1 MNCVVK
7 RFGELT
13 TDELYDLLQL
23 RCAVFVVEQN
33 CPYQD
38 VDGIDREST
47 HLWLEEDGRMLAY
60 LRWFRAP
67 EDPGKLHIGRVLSAE
82 RGKGWGARVLKEALQ
97 RIDSESP
104 AEIEIEAQVYARG
117 FYEREGFVACS
128 EEFDLD
134 GIPHLRMVRPRKE
147 NE

>member
-1 MNCVVK
+1 MNCIVK
-7 RFGELT
+7 RFEELT
-13 TDELYDLLQL
+13 TEELYDLLQL

-33 CPYQD
+33 CPYLD
-38 VDGIDREST
+38 IDGIDRQST

-60 LRWFRAP
+60 LRYFPDP
-67 EDPGKLHIGRVLSAE
+67 EDPQKLHIGRMLSAE
-82 RGKGWGARVLKEALQ
+82 RGKGLGGKALRAALE

-117 FYEREGFVACS
+117 FYEREGFAACS

-134 GIPHLRMVRPRKE
+134 GIPHLRMIRPRQE
-147 NE
+147 